1 MAKRAKSAAA
11 RGRAARAAKT
21 SDAELSARILEA
33 AMALAAEQGW
43 RAVTPEAIAARTDI
57 AASDVARICP
67 DRAAV
72 LKALAAHAD
81 AAVASGTSDQD
92 EPRDRI
98 FDAVM
103 KRFDALQPYRKGIA
117 AALKGQIGDPR
128 GAVMAACALRQSMI
142 KTLEAAGVDTSG
154 LFGALRVKGL
164 SAIYL
169 DVMRSFVEDDSA
181 DLGKTMAALDKRL
194 KFVDRIVG
202 AISGLGLGAK
212 SAA

>member
-11 RGRAARAAKT
+11 RTRAARRSKA
-21 SDAELSARILEA
+21 SDAALAARILEA
-33 AMALAAEQGW
+33 AMALAAEEGW
-43 RAVTPEAIAARTDI
+43 RALTAEAMAERAGIPVE
-57 AASDVARICP
+57 DVVRLCP

-81 AAVASGTSDQD
+81 AALASGTSERD

-128 GAVMAACALRQSMI
+128 GAFMAACTLRRSMT
-142 KTLEAAGVDTSG
+142 KTLEAAGVDTGG

-169 DVMRSFVEDDSA
+169 DVMRSFIEDDSA

-194 KFVDRIVG
+194 KFADRIVG